1 LVDLIFNEI
10 GDSKYQQHPL
20 PHSSQRVSID
30 LHLLII
36 IKKDIWNILAVKMEK
51 QNIITNLK
59 WEGAVEKDTKIFTL
73 NSMSKPKP
81 ENVSKKEEVKKTT
94 SSKF

>member
-1 LVDLIFNEI
+1 MD
-10 GDSKYQQHPL
+10 
-20 PHSSQRVSID
+20 
-30 LHLLII
+30 
-36 IKKDIWNILAVKMEK
+36 K